1 MSKSEIAPISGFQ
14 STNLNSRMDN
24 FNELSDRIL
33 RSLGYPFINVE
44 LHRDQIYEN
53 ISIALEYFSK
63 FAGYT
68 KEYLMFDSNLYK
80 KDHGINLADLFT
92 LQNTDTF
99 KEQKDLKTFNK
110 DFTKLIDNSKT
121 AFVATSAINAIYF
134 DPAYVLGNFIP
145 HYMYDSTGLSYYSN
159 TYEEHRAQ
167 QDLGYVHVSTLSTV
181 YTDTVSTYTDNK
193 YRGTSTGF
201 TYETETFL
209 GALTGYMK
217 VTPTSTN
224 EDTYF
229 AAFGTPVIEDNNF
242 WRPTAHKSYLVTG
255 QLFVSKFNNTVDGI
269 VIKNNSNDTGDN
281 ISPYILPPKSQWS
294 DFRFVTYANGFSA
307 GDIPAPYF
315 NFSFTDGSTT
325 NISNPNGASLNDFVA
340 FKDIQVKEVKGK
352 FVSGNISYAQSEG
365 GSGEVPY
372 IPPAGDESGEDN
384 SGSEP
389 YSEESEDMGDG
400 GGTDSGGT
408 GGGGGY

>member
-110 DFTKLIDNSKT
+110 DFTKLIDMSET
-121 AFVATSAINAIYF
+121 TFAATSAIKAIYF

-145 HYMYDSTGLSYYSN
+145 HYMYDSTGLSYYSG

-167 QDLGYVHVSTLSTV
+167 QDLGYVHISTLSTV
-181 YTDTVSTYTDNK
+181 YTDTVSTYTDGK
-193 YRGTSTGF
+193 YRGNGTALI
-201 TYETETFL
+201 YETETFL
-209 GALTGYMK
+209 GGLTGYMK
-217 VTPTSTN
+217 VEPTSTN
-224 EDTYF
+224 QDTYF
-229 AAFGTPVIEDNNF
+229 ASFGTPVISDDNF
-242 WRPTAHKSYLVTG
+242 WRPEAHKSYLVTG
-255 QLFVSKFNNTVDGI
+255 KLFVSKFNNVVDGI
-269 VIKNNSNDTGDN
+269 VIKNLDNNNGDN
-281 ISPYILPPKSQWS
+281 ISAYILPPKSQWS

-307 GDIPAPYF
+307 GDIPAPHF

-325 NISNPNGASLNDFVA
+325 NISNTNGASLNDFVA
-340 FKDIQVKEVKGK
+340 FKDIQVKEIKGK
-352 FVSGNISYAQSEG
+352 FVSGNTTYAQSEG
-365 GSGEVPY
+365 GSGDVPY
-372 IPPAGDESGEDN
+372 IPPSGDESEGDD
-384 SGSEP
+384 SGSGP
-389 YSEESEDMGDG
+389 YSEESEDMGDSGGSG
-400 GGTDSGGT
+400 GGS

>member
-14 STNLNSRMDN
+14 STNLNTRVDN
-24 FNELSDRIL
+24 YNRLSDRIL

-53 ISIALEYFSK
+53 ISIAIEYFSK

-68 KEYLMFDSNLYK
+68 KEYLMFDSALYK

-110 DFTKLIDNSKT
+110 DFTKLIDESDT
-121 AFVATSAINAIYF
+121 SFVATSAIKAIYF
-134 DPAYVLGNFIP
+134 DPAYLLGNFIP
-145 HYMYDSTGLSYYSN
+145 HYMYDSTGLGYYSG

-167 QDLGYVHVSTLSTV
+167 QDLGYTHIGILSTV
-181 YTDTVSTYTDNK
+181 YTDTMSTYTTGV
-193 YRGTSTGF
+193 YRGTGAAID
-201 TYETETFL
+201 YETTTFL
-209 GALTGYMK
+209 GGLTGYNK
-217 VTPTSTN
+217 VTTISTN
-224 EDTYF
+224 EDSYF
-229 AAFGTPVIEDNNF
+229 TAFGTPTIEDNNF

-255 QLFVSKFNNTVDGI
+255 QLFVSKYNNMVDGI

-294 DFRFVTYANGFSA
+294 EFRFVTYANGFSA
-307 GDIPAPYF
+307 GETPTKYF
-315 NFSFTDGSTT
+315 NFSFTNGTTT
-325 NISNPNGASLNDFVA
+325 NITTEGNLSDFVA
-340 FKDIQVKEVKGK
+340 FKDIQIKEVKGK
-352 FVSGNISYAQSEG
+352 FVGGNISYAESEG
-365 GSGEVPY
+365 GSGDSPY
-372 IPPAGDESGEDN
+372 IPPAEDESGEDDD
-384 SGSEP
+384 SGSGP
-389 YSEESEDMGDG
+389 YSE
-400 GGTDSGGT
+400 DS

>member
-14 STNLNSRMDN
+14 STNLNTRVDN
-24 FNELSDRIL
+24 YNRLSDRIL

-53 ISIALEYFSK
+53 ISIAIEYFSK

-68 KEYLMFDSNLYK
+68 KEYLMFDSALYK

-110 DFTKLIDNSKT
+110 DFTKLIDESDT
-121 AFVATSAINAIYF
+121 SFVATSAIKAIYF
-134 DPAYVLGNFIP
+134 DPAYLLGNFIP
-145 HYMYDSTGLSYYSN
+145 HYMYDSTGLGYYSG

-167 QDLGYVHVSTLSTV
+167 QDLGYTHIGILSTV
-181 YTDTVSTYTDNK
+181 YTDTVSTYTSQK
-193 YRGTSTGF
+193 YIGTGAAIN
-201 TYETETFL
+201 YETTTFL
-209 GALTGYMK
+209 GGLTGYNK
-217 VTPTSTN
+217 VTPIPTN
-224 EDTYF
+224 EDSYF
-229 AAFGTPVIEDNNF
+229 TAFGTPTIEDNFF

-255 QLFVSKFNNTVDGI
+255 QLFVSKYNNMVDGI

-294 DFRFVTYANGFSA
+294 EFRFVTYANGFSA
-307 GDIPAPYF
+307 GEIPTTYF
-315 NFSFTDGSTT
+315 NFSFTDGTTT
-325 NISNPNGASLNDFVA
+325 NINTEGNLNDFVA
-340 FKDIQVKEVKGK
+340 FKDIQIKEVKGK
-352 FVSGNISYAQSEG
+352 FVGGNISYAESEG
-365 GSGEVPY
+365 GSGDSPY
-372 IPPAGDESGEDN
+372 IPPAEDESGEDDD
-384 SGSEP
+384 SGSGP
-389 YSEESEDMGDG
+389 YSE
-400 GGTDSGGT
+400 DS

>member
-80 KDHGINLADLFT
+80 KDYGINLADLFT

-110 DFTKLIDNSKT
+110 DFTKLIDMSET
-121 AFVATSAINAIYF
+121 TFAATSAIKAIYF

-145 HYMYDSTGLSYYSN
+145 HYMYDSTGLSYYSG

-193 YRGTSTGF
+193 YRGTSTSL

-209 GALTGYMK
+209 GGLTGYMK
-217 VTPTSTN
+217 VEPASTN
-224 EDTYF
+224 QDTYF
-229 AAFGTPVIEDNNF
+229 AAFGTPQITDNDF
-242 WRPTAHKSYLVTG
+242 WMPESHKSYLLTG
-255 QLFVSKFNNTVDGI
+255 KLFVSKYNNTVDGI
-269 VIKNNSNDTGDN
+269 VIKNNNKDSGDN
-281 ISPYILPPKSQWS
+281 ISAYILPPKSQWS
-294 DFRFVTYANGFSA
+294 DFRFVTYANGFTA
-307 GDIPAPYF
+307 NGDGNFF
-315 NFSFTDGSTT
+315 NFSFTDGNTT
-325 NISNPNGASLNDFVA
+325 DIANTNGASLNDFVA

-352 FVSGNISYAQSEG
+352 FVGGDITYAESEG
-365 GSGEVPY
+365 GSGSSPY
-372 IPPAGDESGEDN
+372 IPPAGDESGGDD
-384 SGSEP
+384 SGSSP
-389 YSEESEDMGDG
+389 YSEESEDMGDSG
-400 GGTDSGGT
+400 DS